1 MTKNKLKVYFK
12 GDSGIK
18 EPVDMEG
25 KPIKEGDLLTT
36 DYGDYPKYNIEVKE
50 HYSTTPFYI
59 VKINE
64 KGGYYAES
72 IKPYENFLGEDKY
85 FFLHDFRFK
94 YTKLI
99 KNKD

>member
-1 MTKNKLKVYFK
+1 MYFK

-25 KPIKEGDLLTT
+25 KPIKEGDLLTK
-36 DYGDYPKYNIEVKE
+36 DYGDYPKYNIEVRE
-50 HYSTTPFYI
+50 HYPTTPFYI

-72 IKPYENFLGEDKY
+72 IKPFESALGNKY

-94 YTKLI
+94 YTKII